1 MGWNC
6 GSQGDEIMTRTS
18 SDRQFRA
25 ALVQLRAGR
34 DIAPNLDQAEALVRQ
49 AAKGGAAYVQ
59 TPENTALMELEPER
73 LLALVQPEAESV
85 PLARLRVL
93 AAELGIWLHV
103 GSLGMKID
111 EGRVANRSFLID
123 PQGEIAARYDKLHMF
138 DVDLA
143 GGESYRESQYYE
155 PGAKAVVA
163 DLPWAR
169 LGMTICYDLRFPAL
183 YRALATAG
191 AEVIAVP
198 AAFTKQTGQ
207 AHWHV
212 LVRAR
217 AIETGAF
224 VLAATQGGLH
234 ENGRE
239 TFGHSM
245 IVSPWGEI
253 LAEAGEHPC
262 VVFADIDS
270 AASAEAR
277 ASIPSLKH
285 GRAFEI
291 EIARAAPQAATREAS

>member
-1 MGWNC
+1 M
-6 GSQGDEIMTRTS
+6 
-18 SDRQFRA
+18 
-25 ALVQLRAGR
+25 
-34 DIAPNLDQAEALVRQ
+34 
-49 AAKGGAAYVQ
+49 Q
-59 TPENTALMELEPER
+59 TPENSALMELEPER
-73 LLALVQPEAESV
+73 VLALVQPEAESV
-85 PLARLRVL
+85 PLSRLRSL
-93 AAELGIWLHV
+93 AVELGIWLHI
-103 GSLGMKID
+103 GSLGIKIG
-111 EGRVANRSFLID
+111 EGRVANRSYVID
-123 PQGEIAARYDKLHMF
+123 PEGEIAARYDKLHMF

-155 PGAKAVVA
+155 PGSKAVIA
-163 DLPWAR
+163 ELPFGR

-183 YRALATAG
+183 YRALATEG
-191 AEVIAVP
+191 ANLIAIP

-253 LAEAGEHPC
+253 LAEAGEDPE
-262 VVFADIDS
+262 VIFADIDLG
-270 AASAEAR
+270 ASDEAR
-277 ASIPSLKH
+277 VRIPALKH
-285 GRAFEI
+285 GRDFEI
-291 EIARAAPQAATREAS
+291 EIARPVPRPVQKEAS

>member
-1 MGWNC
+1 
-6 GSQGDEIMTRTS
+6 MTAKF
-18 SDRQFRA
+18 SDGHFRA

-34 DIAPNLDQAEALVRQ
+34 AIAPNLDQAEALIRQ
-49 AAKGGAAYVQ
+49 AAKGAADYVQ
-59 TPENTALMELEPER
+59 TPENSALMELEPER
-73 LLALVQPEAESV
+73 VLALVQPEAENV
-85 PLARLRVL
+85 PLSRLRSL
-93 AAELGIWLHV
+93 AVELGIWLHI
-103 GSLGMKID
+103 GSLGIKIG
-111 EGRVANRSFLID
+111 EGRVANRSYVID
-123 PQGEIAARYDKLHMF
+123 PEGEIAARYDKVHMF

-143 GGESYRESQYYE
+143 GGESYRESHYYR
-155 PGAKAVVA
+155 PGSKAVIA
-163 DLPWAR
+163 ELPFGR

-183 YRALATAG
+183 YRALAAEG
-191 AEVIAVP
+191 ANLIAIP

-253 LAEAGEHPC
+253 LAEAGEDPE
-262 VVFADIDS
+262 VIFADIDLS
-270 AASAEAR
+270 ASDEAR
-277 ASIPSLKH
+277 VRIPALKH
-285 GRAFEI
+285 GRDFEI
-291 EIARAAPQAATREAS
+291 EIAHPVPRPVQKEAS